1 MDDMSHILTVH
12 LLTGEGLIH
21 LDIALG
27 LLAAATATIQY
38 WRIATWHSHGFALTG
53 RWLMALGWTIVAGRI
68 AQTLIMVGDILIS
81 LPSLIALIMIAGGSI
96 LVTLFWRHG
105 GEGPR

>member
-1 MDDMSHILTVH
+1 MDDMTH

-38 WRIATWHSHGFALTG
+38 WRIATWRSHGFVLAG
-53 RWLMALGWTIVAGRI
+53 RWMIAVGWTIIAGRI
-68 AQTLIMVGDILIS
+68 TQTLIMVGDILIS
-81 LPSLIALIMIAGGSI
+81 LPSLIALILVSAGSI
-96 LVTLFWRHG
+96 LVTMFWRKG
-105 GEGPR
+105 SEGPR